1 MSKYELKARQYIGN
15 TSFESELSL
24 VTANQA
30 LVWSPYAFFLR
41 LTGDQAQPGMLIYD
55 PFVGTGSFLYTCSHF
70 GAVTFGKYL
79 SFNALIR
86 LGSDIGCL
94 TYKTLVLID

>member
-30 LVWSPYAFFLR
+30 LVWIPYTFFIR
-41 LTGDQAQPGMLIYD
+41 LTGYQAQPGMLIYD

-79 SFNALIR
+79 FFM
-86 LGSDIGCL
+86 G
-94 TYKTLVLID
+94 